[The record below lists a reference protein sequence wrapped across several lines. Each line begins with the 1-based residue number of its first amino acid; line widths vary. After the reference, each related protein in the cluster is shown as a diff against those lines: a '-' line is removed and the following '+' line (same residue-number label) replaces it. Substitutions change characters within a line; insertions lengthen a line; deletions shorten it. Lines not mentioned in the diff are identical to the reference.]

1 MNRVWVVDDMIPAHE
16 LYAGPLPTALEAA
29 LVRHLVEQ
37 AGDAWEEVSVLNLC
51 RELCASEFDATFFT
65 SPDAMLLALRRGA
78 TPPHAVI
85 FDWEYPPPASD
96 DDKKCAVL
104 DELLSRSFTFV
115 QVYTH
120 LGEAGVEQKL
130 NDLRERHAGRVLP
143 TRMKADVT
151 PAQLAAHIRE
161 AWTGTIAGDLA
172 DRVRDAVL
180 AAVERSL
187 VDMCSVP
194 RGAIA
199 AMTEGAVENL
209 VELVLSKVRDEMGAG
224 QLEALDEMIAADHD
238 GASSAAQ
245 RRLMSV
251 WYYLFPG
258 DQGVRRGD
266 LIEVD
271 DGLGV
276 VVTPPCD
283 LARFPKKTGRRLTWL
298 RCVRLDQDGVAE
310 LRRFGYKIDGIGNS
324 IIAGHG
330 QAGDAVIILPNVPRL
345 TGRRDVLDD
354 YAILCHAWQSRF
366 CDGATG
372 GVLKYGDIDG
382 MQRRCSLAEPFASAV
397 AAKVAAVISSPGT
410 PDLSKGERLRL
421 KQMLE
426 QIPAPP
432 GTAASEGEK

>member
-1 MNRVWVVDDMIPAHE
+1 MKRVWVVDDMIPAHA
-16 LYAGPLPTALEAA
+16 LYAGPLPTTLEAA

-37 AGDAWEEVSVLNLC
+37 AGDAWDEASVLNLC
-51 RELCASEFDATFFT
+51 RELCASELDATFFT

-85 FDWEYPPPASD
+85 FDWEYPASND
-96 DDKKCAVL
+96 DRNCAAL
-104 DELLSRSFTFV
+104 DELLHRSFTFV

-120 LGEAGVEQKL
+120 LGEAGVEPKL
-130 NDLRERHAGRVLP
+130 NELRERHAGRLLP

-151 PAQLAAHIRE
+151 PAQLADHIRS

-172 DRVRDAVL
+172 DRVRDAVV

-199 AMTEGAVENL
+199 AMTDGAVDNL
-209 VELVLSKVRDEMGAG
+209 VALVLSKVRDEIGAG
-224 QLEALDEMIAADHD
+224 RMDALDDIIAADHD

-245 RRLMSV
+245 RSLMSV
-251 WYYLFPG
+251 WYYLFPA
-258 DQGVRRGD
+258 DQDVRRGD
-266 LIEVD
+266 LVEVGG
-271 DGLGV
+271 GLGL

-298 RCVRLDQDGVAE
+298 RCVRLDQVGVAE

-324 IIAGHG
+324 IIANHG
-330 QAGDAVIILPNVPRL
+330 QAGDAIVVLPNVPRL
-345 TGRRDVLDD
+345 TGRRDLLDD
-354 YAILCHAWQSRF
+354 YAVLCHGWESRL
-366 CDGATG
+366 CDGAPDG
-372 GVLKYGDIDG
+372 PLKYCDLGG
-382 MQRRCSLAEPFASAV
+382 LRRLCSLAEPFASAV

-410 PDLSKGERLRL
+410 PDLSKGERRRLREG
-421 KQMLE
+421 LE
-426 QIPAPP
+426 QMPAPAGAAAP
-432 GTAASEGEK
+432 GTGNE